1 MINCENLRIITVKG
15 LKKYL
20 KCQVIRNN
28 QNAEPPPFPYTT
40 YKITTY
46 ATQNNGTYGEYE
58 DGKARKPVKQIWSI
72 TSHSDDYLEAITLAN
87 KAREWLDYVGRVY
100 LADNDVIVES
110 VGNVTDRSNILTVDY
125 QYSYGFDCTFPV
137 FDEVDIPDNGTI
149 EELIAEE
156 DFIPKLRDRLDGV
169 EVSDLSVSYGES
181 SAEDGELIEMLERRL
196 EGME

>member
-1 MINCENLRIITVKG
+1 MIDFENLRIITVKG

-20 KCQVIRNN
+20 KCQVIRNS

-46 ATQNNGTYGEYE
+46 STQNGGTYGEYE

-72 TSHSDDYLEAITLAN
+72 TSHSDDYVEAITLAN

-100 LADNDVIVES
+100 LSDNGVIVES
-110 VGNVTDRSNILTVDY
+110 VGAVTDRSNVLTVDY

-137 FDEVDIPDNGTI
+137 FDEIDIPNDGII
-149 EELIAEE
+149 EVFSYEENLIPRLE
-156 DFIPKLRDRLDGV
+156 DRLDGV
-169 EVSDLSVSYGES
+169 ESGTVSYS
-181 SAEDGELIEMLERRL
+181 HISAEDSELIDELERRL

>member
-1 MINCENLRIITVKG
+1 MIDFENLRIITVKG

-20 KCQVIRNN
+20 KCQVIRNS

-46 ATQNNGTYGEYE
+46 STQNRGTYGEYE

-72 TSHSDDYLEAITLAN
+72 TAHSDDYLEAITLAN

-100 LADNDVIVES
+100 LSDNGVIVES
-110 VGNVTDRSNILTVDY
+110 VGAVTDRSNVLTVDY

-137 FDEVDIPDNGTI
+137 FDEVDIPNDGTI
-149 EELIAEE
+149 EVFSYEENLIPRLEE
-156 DFIPKLRDRLDGV
+156 RLDGV
-169 EVSDLSVSYGES
+169 ESGTVSYS
-181 SAEDGELIEMLERRL
+181 HISAKDSELIDELERRL